1 MKTLAKLLLVVGA
14 CGATNATTVSNDALQ
29 PIIWRSQQL
38 VTLDHKQLKCLSDNI
53 YYEARGEP
61 VEGQIAVA
69 QVTLNR
75 VQQARWGGT
84 VCEVVHYKHRGVC
97 QFSWVC
103 KPQRVPD
110 VGQYTQAKLVAKR
123 VSDYHYTDMQYKYK
137 TALYFHN
144 NKVPGTWHRKSR
156 VKLQQ
161 TGNHIF
167 YE

>member
-1 MKTLAKLLLVVGA
+1 MKTIAKLLLIASAGW
-14 CGATNATTVSNDALQ
+14 TNAATTHYQDSLQ
-29 PIIWRSQQL
+29 PIIWRSNQL
-38 VTLDHKQLKCLSDNI
+38 VQLDPQQLKCLSDNI

-75 VQQARWGGT
+75 LAQGRWGGN

-103 KPQRVPD
+103 KPQQLPS
-110 VGQYTQAKLVAKR
+110 GKQYQQSQLVAQR
-123 VSDYHYTDMQYKYK
+123 VAEYHYTDVQYKYK
-137 TALYFHN
+137 TALYFHSH
-144 NKVPGTWHRKSR
+144 KVQSHWHFKRI
-156 VKLQQ
+156 KLHQ